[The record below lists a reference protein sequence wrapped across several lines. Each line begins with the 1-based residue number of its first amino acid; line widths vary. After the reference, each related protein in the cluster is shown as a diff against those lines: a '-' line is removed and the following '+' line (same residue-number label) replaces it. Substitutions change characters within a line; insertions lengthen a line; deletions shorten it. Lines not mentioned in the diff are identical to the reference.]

1 MTRGD
6 QAAEKSE
13 RLVEDLPLHADLE
26 PPKDDKMSIGSMIPH
41 FTSADAQ
48 AAYVKVT
55 CERYRSEFRLGHKW
69 TKANAKGWASDN
81 PGQAA
86 CYTVGA
92 ISLAVF
98 ASPALIST
106 PALTAMGF
114 GAKGVVANSAAAA
127 AQAGIGNVVAPSVFA
142 TLQSAGTA
150 GYGAAIVNGAVQ
162 AGAGVTAAGSGGYI
176 TMKRWFNGKE
186 NIVLTTASG
195 HASAYKQDHGD
206 RFSGTETHESKFV
219 RQSDKRNTHMEAK
232 I

>member
-1 MTRGD
+1 MTRED

-13 RLVEDLPLHADLE
+13 RLVEDLPLQVDLE

-48 AAYVKVT
+48 AAYVK
-55 CERYRSEFRLGHKW
+55 
-69 TKANAKGWASDN
+69 AKGWASDN

-92 ISLAVF
+92 ISLAVL

-186 NIVLTTASG
+186 NTVVITASG
-195 HASAYKQDHGD
+195 HASADKQDHGD
-206 RFSGTETHESKFV
+206 RFSGTETHESKFI
-219 RQSDKRNTHMEAK
+219 RQSDKRNTHMQAK